1 MRSVVSASVAFGVLL
16 AFVPEVSASAEN
28 CQMEYAALKEMTTQ
42 ALTQRY
48 CISGGMADAATQGAA
63 QVTKA
68 GSPKLAQQFLDNA
81 NQCMKLMGT
90 IGELLKQRSANPN
103 PPCLPTKI
111 LPQER

>member
-16 AFVPEVSASAEN
+16 AFVPGVSATAEN
-28 CQMEYAALKEMTTQ
+28 CHMEYSALKEMTTL

-48 CISGGMADAATQGAA
+48 CIAGGMADAATQGAA

-103 PPCLPTKI
+103 PPCLPAKT
-111 LPQER
+111 LPQGR